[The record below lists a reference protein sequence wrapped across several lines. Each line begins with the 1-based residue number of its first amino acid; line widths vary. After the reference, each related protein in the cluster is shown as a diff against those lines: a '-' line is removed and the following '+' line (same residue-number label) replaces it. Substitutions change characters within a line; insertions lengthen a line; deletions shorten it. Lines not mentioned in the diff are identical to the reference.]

1 MNIDIEVKQLQK
13 YSLMCD
19 NYIDDFDEKITAI
32 TNNIEDIR
40 NAWVGEDANNYF
52 EQMNFFISELQKL
65 KEQIVS
71 YNDYLKGYLQAVNE
85 LDSVFG
91 SKSIDIK

>member
-1 MNIDIEVKQLQK
+1 MNIDIGVKQLQK

-32 TNNIEDIR
+32 TNNTEDMR

-52 EQMNFFISELQKL
+52 EQMNSFISELQKL

-71 YNDYLKGYLQAVNE
+71 YNDYLKGY
-85 LDSVFG
+85 
-91 SKSIDIK
+91 

>member
-1 MNIDIEVKQLQK
+1 MNIDIGVKQLQK

-19 NYIDDFDEKITAI
+19 NYIDDFDKKITAI
-32 TNNIEDIR
+32 TNNTNDMR

-52 EQMNFFISELQKL
+52 LQMESFVGELNKL
-65 KEQIVS
+65 KDQIIS

-91 SKSIDIK
+91 SKNIDIK